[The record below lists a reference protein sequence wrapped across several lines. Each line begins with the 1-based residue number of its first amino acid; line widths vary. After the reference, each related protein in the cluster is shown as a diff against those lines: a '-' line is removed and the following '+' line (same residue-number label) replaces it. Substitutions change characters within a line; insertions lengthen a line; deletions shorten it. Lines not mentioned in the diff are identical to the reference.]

1 MKRILIFSAAVTL
14 SFFGLAS
21 ISSAQ
26 VYVRAPFVRVGVG
39 DGVYV
44 RAPFV
49 NFYIPD
55 GPVYGPR
62 VVTVPPAVVVPQ
74 PPPVVAV
81 PQPPPVV
88 VQPQPKPII
97 LNPAPVQPGQVQTL
111 DAFAKSFQPKGGTHE
126 AIILNPLTNQPTTV
140 RFTLP
145 EGTPRRVIVDRNS
158 VEWVYTLRTRVL
170 VEFDR
175 GGAMVRAR

>member
-1 MKRILIFSAAVTL
+1 MKRILILSAAVAMGL
-14 SFFGLAS
+14 FGLAS

-26 VYVRAPFVRVGVG
+26 VFIRAPFVRVGTG

-49 NFYIPD
+49 NLYIPD

-62 VVTVPPAVVVPQ
+62 VVTVPPVVV
-74 PPPVVAV
+74 V

-88 VQPQPKPII
+88 VQPQPAPII
-97 LNPAPVQPGQVQTL
+97 VNPAPVQPAPIPTL
-111 DAFAKSFQPKGGTHE
+111 DAFAKSFQPKGGTHDVT
-126 AIILNPLTNQPTTV
+126 ILNPLTNQPTTV

-158 VEWVYTLRTRVL
+158 IEWVYTLRTRVL

>member
-1 MKRILIFSAAVTL
+1 MKRIFILSAAVAL
-14 SFFGLAS
+14 SIFGLAS

-49 NFYIPD
+49 NLYVPD

-62 VVTVPPAVVVPQ
+62 VVVVPPVVVVPQ
-74 PPPVVAV
+74 PPPVV
-81 PQPPPVV
+81 VV
-88 VQPQPKPII
+88 EQQPKPVIV
-97 LNPAPVQPGQVQTL
+97 NPVPVPQGIPTL
-111 DAFAKSFQPKGGTHE
+111 DAFAKSFQAKGGTHE
-126 AIILNPLTNQPTTV
+126 ATILNPLTNQPTTV

-145 EGTPRRVIVDRNS
+145 EGTPRRVIVDRDS
-158 VEWVYTLRTRVL
+158 IEWVYTLRTRVL

-175 GGAMVRAR
+175 GGAMVIAR

>member
-1 MKRILIFSAAVTL
+1 MKRFLILIAAAGAL
-14 SFFGLAS
+14 FGLAS

-26 VYVRAPFVRVGVG
+26 VFVRAPFVRVGVG

-49 NFYIPD
+49 NMYIPD
-55 GPVYGPR
+55 GPYYGPVYGPR
-62 VVTVPPAVVVPQ
+62 VVTVPPVVVI
-74 PPPVVAV
+74 PPPVPAPPPALQQV
-81 PQPPPVV
+81 PPPV
-88 VQPQPKPII
+88 Q
-97 LNPAPVQPGQVQTL
+97 AGQVPTL

-126 AIILNPLTNQPTTV
+126 ATILNPLTNQPTAV

-158 VEWVYTLRTRVL
+158 VEWVYTLRTRVM

-175 GGAMVRAR
+175 SGAIVTAR